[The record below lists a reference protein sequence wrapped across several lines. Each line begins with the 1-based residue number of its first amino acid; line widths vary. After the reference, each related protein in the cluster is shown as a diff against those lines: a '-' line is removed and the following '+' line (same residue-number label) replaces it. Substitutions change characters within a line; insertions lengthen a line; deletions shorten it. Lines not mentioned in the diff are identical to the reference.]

1 MLSAQSLPLITAT
14 LPLVGERMPV
24 IARNFYGRMF
34 AAHPE
39 LFDGLF
45 SRSNQK
51 NGSQQQALAGSIA
64 AFATHLVNN
73 PETTPEAMLSRIAH
87 KHVSL
92 DIRPEQY
99 EVVYQYLF
107 EAIAEELSD
116 VITPEIVDAWTE
128 VYWLMAHAL
137 IKLESSL
144 HSAAASDHPLAPWV
158 VVAKEAA
165 GTDAVTFTLE
175 PADDTPVTPSLP
187 GQYVSVTVRMPD
199 GIHQVRQYSLSANA
213 GSDTRVFTTR
223 LDADGEVSPALHRDV
238 QIGDQLILSNPCG
251 DITLSTGDSPLVLA
265 SAGIGCTPSASILR
279 SLADQGSRREVLVLH
294 AENTLERWALRDQM
308 LEDVALLEAAEL
320 ELWLEVPS
328 DGDGAHDGFMSLANV
343 AIPENASVYLCG
355 PLPFMR
361 SLRSQAIE
369 SGVPAERIHYEVF
382 GPDLWLAGSYSEST
396 SGLPVL
402 TARLTKNVLSI

>member
-1 MLSAQSLPLITAT
+1 MLSSQSLPLITAT

-51 NGSQQQALAGSIA
+51 NGTQQQALAGSIA

-99 EVVYQYLF
+99 NVVYQYLF

-116 VITPEIVDAWTE
+116 VITPEIADAWTE

-137 IKLESSL
+137 IKLENGL
-144 HSAAASDHPLAPWV
+144 FSAAASDRPLAPWV
-158 VVAKEAA
+158 VVGKEAA

-187 GQYVSVTVRMPD
+187 GQYVSVTVRMRD
-199 GIHQVRQYSLSANA
+199 GIHQVRQYSLSAST
-213 GSDTRVFTTR
+213 GTDTRVFTTR

-251 DITLSTGDSPLVLA
+251 DITLSAGDNPLVLA

-279 SLADQGSRREVLVLH
+279 SLADQGSTREVLVLH
-294 AENTLERWALRDQM
+294 AESTLERWALRDQM

-328 DGDGAHDGFMSLANV
+328 DGDEAHDGFMSLAGV
-343 AIPENASVYLCG
+343 AIPDNASVYLCG

-361 SLRSQAIE
+361 SLRSQALE

-382 GPDLWLAGSYSEST
+382 GPDLWLAGS
-396 SGLPVL
+396 
-402 TARLTKNVLSI
+402 

>member
-1 MLSAQSLPLITAT
+1 MLSTQSFPLIEAT
-14 LPLVGERMPV
+14 LPLVGERMPA
-24 IARNFYGRMF
+24 IARNFYARMF

-64 AFATHLVNN
+64 NFATHLVNN
-73 PETTPEAMLSRIAH
+73 PETTPESMLARVAH

-99 EVVYQYLF
+99 DVVYRYLF
-107 EAIAEELSD
+107 EAIAEELHD
-116 VITPEIVDAWTE
+116 VITAEIADAWTE

-137 IKLESSL
+137 IKIEKGLY
-144 HSAAASDHPLAPWV
+144 SAAASDRPLAPWV
-158 VVAKEAA
+158 VVGKDAA
-165 GTDAVTFTLE
+165 GADAVTFTLE
-175 PADDTPVTPSLP
+175 PADDTPVSPSLP
-187 GQYVSVTVRMPD
+187 GQYVSVTVRMHD
-199 GIHQVRQYSLSANA
+199 GIHQVRQYSLSA
-213 GSDTRVFTTR
+213 GTGTRTRVFTTR

-251 DITLSTGDSPLVLA
+251 DITLSAGDHPLVLA

-279 SLADQGSRREVLVLH
+279 SLVDQNSLREVLVLH
-294 AENTLERWALRDQM
+294 AESTLDRWALREQM
-308 LEDVALLEAAEL
+308 SEDVATLEAAEL

-328 DGDGAHDGFMSLANV
+328 DGDASHEGFMSLANV
-343 AIPENASVYLCG
+343 TIPENASVYLCG

-361 SLRSQAIE
+361 SLRSQALDA
-369 SGVPAERIHYEVF
+369 GVPAERIHYEVF
-382 GPDLWLAGSYSEST
+382 GPDLWLAG
-396 SGLPVL
+396 V
-402 TARLTKNVLSI
+402 

>member
-1 MLSAQSLPLITAT
+1 MLSTKSLPLIEAT
-14 LPLVGERMPV
+14 LPLVGARMPA

-64 AFATHLVNN
+64 NFATHLVNN
-73 PETTPEAMLSRIAH
+73 PETTPESMLARIAH

-99 EVVYQYLF
+99 DVVYRYLF
-107 EAIAEELSD
+107 EAIAEELHD
-116 VITPEIVDAWTE
+116 VITAEIADAWTE

-137 IKLESSL
+137 IKIEKGLY
-144 HSAAASDHPLAPWV
+144 SAAASERPLAPWV
-158 VVAKEAA
+158 VVGKAAA
-165 GTDAVTFTLE
+165 GADAVTFTLE
-175 PADDTPVTPSLP
+175 PADDTPVSPSLP

-199 GIHQVRQYSLSANA
+199 GIHQVRQYSLSA
-213 GSDTRVFTTR
+213 GTGTGTRVFTTR

-251 DITLSTGDSPLVLA
+251 DITLSAGDHPLVLA

-279 SLADQGSRREVLVLH
+279 SLVDQNSMREVLVLH
-294 AENTLERWALRDQM
+294 AESTLERWALREQM
-308 LEDVALLEAAEL
+308 SEDVATLEAAEL

-328 DGDGAHDGFMSLANV
+328 DGDPSHEGFMSLANV
-343 AIPENASVYLCG
+343 TIPEDASVYLCG

-361 SLRSQAIE
+361 SLRSQALDA
-369 SGVPAERIHYEVF
+369 GVPAERIHYEVF
-382 GPDLWLAGSYSEST
+382 GPDLWLVGA
-396 SGLPVL
+396 
-402 TARLTKNVLSI
+402 